1 MIMMLSVLGR
11 IQYDMLISTIL
22 VLVVI
27 LARHFWR
34 FDDLYNVPYRVPNIH
49 GIVVVFL

>member
-1 MIMMLSVLGR
+1 MIMMLSVFVR

-27 LARHFWR
+27 LARHF
-34 FDDLYNVPYRVPNIH
+34 LEV
-49 GIVVVFL
+49 

>member
-1 MIMMLSVLGR
+1 MIMMRSVFVR

-27 LARHFWR
+27 LARHFLEV
-34 FDDLYNVPYRVPNIH
+34 DDLYNVPYHVRNIH